1 MSDPVRRRHS
11 PAVYRRRRLVLLL
24 AVLLVIA
31 GIVLLVWQP
40 WNARA
45 AETERTP
52 ASAASSPTPAPSDS
66 LDASPLPSPPA
77 DDPAADAPVAD
88 APDEAEAAGIAEC
101 ERSAIE
107 VTGLTDKTSYAAGEK
122 PQLTISLTN
131 TGAEACTL
139 NVGTTTQVFTISS
152 GDDVWWRSTDCQT
165 EPSDQTVT
173 IDAGQSVTSVTPLT
187 WDRTRSSVSTCGET
201 DRQTAPGGG
210 ASFHLRVSIGG
221 VDSSEST
228 QFLLY

>member
-1 MSDPVRRRHS
+1 MSEPVRRRPS

-52 ASAASSPTPAPSDS
+52 TSVSTPTATPSGSPM
-66 LDASPLPSPPA
+66 PSPSA
-77 DDPAADAPVAD
+77 DAPETDADAPVAD

-107 VTGLTDKTSYAAGEK
+107 VTGVTDKTSYAAGEK
-122 PQLTISLTN
+122 PQLTISLAN
-131 TGAEACTL
+131 TGAVACTL

-173 IDAGQSVTSVTPLT
+173 IDAGQSVTSVTPLV
-187 WDRTRSSVSTCGET
+187 WDRTRSSVSTCGDT

-210 ASFHLRVSIGG
+210 SSFHLKVSIGG

-228 QFLLY
+228 QFMLY

>member
-52 ASAASSPTPAPSDS
+52 ASAQQPDPCAVGLSRRLAPALS
-66 LDASPLPSPPA
+66 PA

-131 TGAEACTL
+131 TGAAACTL